1 MDFFLLTKKN
11 LQKKTV
17 EKQDNLRSS
26 IQPKICKTHLA
37 IYQNFINKQKLIN
50 PKIINNPMLLK
61 PPTKSTANLL
71 KLYMPVRVSFFLFF
85 IFDVKNNY

>member
-37 IYQNFINKQKLIN
+37 IYQNFINKQKLIESQN
-50 PKIINNPMLLK
+50 YKQPNASQTTHKINRK
-61 PPTKSTANLL
+61 FAQAVYAST
-71 KLYMPVRVSFFLFF
+71 S
-85 IFDVKNNY
+85 